1 MVAAEI
7 ISNLTNFIIQTIS
20 NSGYVGIFFL
30 MVAESALVPIPSE
43 VIMPFSGYLV
53 STGKF
58 NVILVII
65 AGSIGNLAG
74 SLIAY
79 FVGTYLG
86 RGFVL
91 KYGRY
96 VLLKKSHL
104 ELAESYFKRYGDRST
119 FISRLLP
126 AVRTYVSLPAG
137 VAKMNLKKFVVYTF
151 VGSIIWNSALT
162 YIGITLGEEW
172 NSIRKYSTYF
182 DAMVVIAV
190 IVAIILYWRSRRK
203 TSQGSTTGSSND

>member
-1 MVAAEI
+1 MVALDI

-20 NSGYVGIFFL
+20 NSGYVGIFLL
-30 MVAESALVPIPSE
+30 MVAESALIPIPSE
-43 VIMPFSGYLV
+43 IIMPFSGYLV
-53 STGKF
+53 SIGKF
-58 NVILVII
+58 NTILVII
-65 AGSIGNLAG
+65 AGSIGNLVG

-79 FVGTYLG
+79 FIGARLG

-91 KYGRY
+91 RYGKY

-104 ELAESYFKRYGDRST
+104 ELAESYFKKYGNRST

-137 VAKMNLKKFVVYTF
+137 VAKMNLKKFATYTF

-162 YIGITLGEEW
+162 YIGITLGQEW

-182 DAMVVIAV
+182 DAIVVIAV
-190 IVAIILYWRSRRK
+190 IAVIILYWRSK
-203 TSQGSTTGSSND
+203 KNSSSTDSSSD

>member
-1 MVAAEI
+1 MVTLEI
-7 ISNLTNFIIQTIS
+7 ISNLTNFIIHTIS
-20 NSGYVGIFFL
+20 NSGYAGIFFL
-30 MVAESALVPIPSE
+30 MIAESALIPIPSE

-58 NVILVII
+58 NLVYVII
-65 AGSIGNLAG
+65 AGSIGNLVG

-79 FVGTYLG
+79 FVGIYLG

-91 KYGRY
+91 RYGKY

-104 ELAESYFKRYGDRST
+104 EIAESYFKKYGDRST

-126 AVRTYVSLPAG
+126 AIRTYVSLPAG
-137 VAKMNLKKFVVYTF
+137 VAKMNLKKFAAYTF
-151 VGSIIWNSALT
+151 VGSVIWNSALT

-172 NSIRKYSTYF
+172 SSIRKYSTYF
-182 DAMVVIAV
+182 DAVVVIVV

-203 TSQGSTTGSSND
+203 DSQGSTTNS

>member
-1 MVAAEI
+1 MVTLEI

-30 MVAESALVPIPSE
+30 MVAESALIPIPSE

-58 NVILVII
+58 NVVAVIM
-65 AGSIGNLAG
+65 AGSIGNLVG

-79 FVGTYLG
+79 FVGVYLG

-91 KYGRY
+91 KYGKY

-104 ELAESYFKRYGDRST
+104 EIAEAYFKKYGNRAT

-126 AVRTYVSLPAG
+126 AIRTYISLPAG
-137 VAKMNLKKFVVYTF
+137 VAKMNLKKFAAYTLI
-151 VGSIIWNSALT
+151 GSIIWNTALT
-162 YIGITLGEEW
+162 YIGITLGQEW

-182 DAMVVIAV
+182 DAIVVIAV
-190 IVAIILYWRSRRK
+190 IVGIILYWKSRK
-203 TSQGSTTGSSND
+203 KSTESSTDS